1 MKSSLNINIPAM
13 KSSLYML
20 GLLLFCMVSC
30 KTEPKT
36 DLITIDILEGVKTE
50 KEFRLSEIVDHVE
63 HVKLETTPECLL
75 SWAQYIVGKKYIVA
89 VQSYNP
95 AQVYLFDRQGKFIR
109 KIGSEGKGPSEY
121 TSLSSVAVDPEETYI
136 LVNDYQ
142 KDLILKYNFEGEVL
156 SVYKYKEKLGGEV
169 ADILIK
175 NSDEIWF
182 RLDYPPL
189 EATDFF
195 LLRKVDRNFTQTDS
209 LYPVTCTMTPGN
221 GRAWSSSDFYLK
233 NGAIQFRQF
242 SFDTLYGES
251 KGKLIPRIYFPI
263 NADHLPG
270 PYLVNGIHKQM
281 LEYSYVYS
289 LCELSDYVF
298 FSTNLVP
305 RKGGSMVYNK
315 STGEIF
321 KLKKY
326 PPCLPDTLGRRFFF
340 NDIDGI
346 IHPTYF
352 LPDQNLCVQSCEI
365 IDLKN
370 WMDRNCIDNPDINF
384 PSKRKEFV
392 DLINASDEEDNPIL
406 QIFHL
411 KK

>member
-1 MKSSLNINIPAM
+1 MKSSCYIF
-13 KSSLYML
+13 
-20 GLLLFCMVSC
+20 GLLLFCLVSC

-36 DLITIDILEGVKTE
+36 DLITIDILEGMKTE
-50 KEFRLSEIVDHVE
+50 KEFRLSEVVDNVE
-63 HVKLETTPECLL
+63 YVKLETTKECLI
-75 SWAQYIVGKKYIVA
+75 SWAQYIVGQQYIVA

-95 AQVYLFDRQGKFIR
+95 AQVYLFDQKGKFIR

-142 KDLILKYNFEGEVL
+142 KDLILKYNLEGEVV
-156 SVYKYKEKLGGEV
+156 SVFKYKEKLGGEV

-189 EATDFF
+189 EATDFY
-195 LLRKVDRNFTQTDS
+195 LLRKVDRNFIQIDS
-209 LYPVTCTMTPGN
+209 LYPVTCTTTPGN
-221 GRAWSSSDFYLK
+221 GRSWSSSDFYLK
-233 NGAIQFRQF
+233 NGAVQFRQF

-263 NADHLPG
+263 KANHLPG
-270 PYLVNGIHKQM
+270 PYLVNEIHKQM
-281 LEYSYVYS
+281 YEYSFVDS
-289 LCELSDYVF
+289 FCELSDYVF
-298 FSTNLVP
+298 LSARIVP
-305 RKGGSMVYNK
+305 RKGGGMVYNK

-326 PPCLPDTLGRRFFF
+326 PPCPPDTLGRRYFM

-346 IHPTYF
+346 IHPSTLF
-352 LPDQNLCVQSCEI
+352 ADQNLCIHSFEI

-370 WMDRNCIDNPDINF
+370 WMNSNCVDNPEIKF
-384 PSKRKEFV
+384 PSKRQEFV
-392 DLINASDEEDNPIL
+392 ELINASNEEDNPIL